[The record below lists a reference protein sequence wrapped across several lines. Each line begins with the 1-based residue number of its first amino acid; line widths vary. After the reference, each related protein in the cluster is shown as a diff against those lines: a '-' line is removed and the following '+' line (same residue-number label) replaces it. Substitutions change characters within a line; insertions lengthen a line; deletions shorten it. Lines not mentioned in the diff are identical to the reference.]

1 MRKFSNII
9 KEIKKTIQLFNFK
22 KKTIDIKFLKKKNNF
37 FSSPHNF
44 FYINCAILKQLNI
57 LKIDDKFTNGGI
69 KFLIDNQNKNGSFDE
84 WYANENSFCASA
96 YTGYYLSNL
105 INKKIKI
112 NFKKDIIICLE
123 KLNKY
128 LNNKSNFTNLNQE
141 LAKFAFQSK
150 LQKKYNSK
158 YLNLIFKKTLEY
170 ENFEY
175 GGLDLGYLSVNLMIL
190 SDLLTNRF
198 NNKIFNIFRHQL
210 NIYSTITDNFKNFPN
225 YIFSRSSR
233 IIMLS
238 GFLYAYKKGLI
249 SNLNFKNIY
258 KNYILSLKNYRNNKD
273 KKYLSFFFSGDFAN
287 IIRVHEVK
295 FEKNNFIKKTNNIP
309 RYKSFIINKDR
320 SISFYLDN
328 SNIFALN
335 FKKNTKYFFDTNLNY
350 LNAKYIPKIN
360 KRFNFLGKTIFSK
373 NLFVK
378 VNNFNF
384 LKKNLG
390 LVTYL
395 SKYIALGNFIK
406 SLGKNLL
413 IKHKTVKNI
422 ASYKKIRFDKRKLY
436 VEETIIFKK
445 RFIQKFTSLS
455 QDKLQFY
462 FSPTSF
468 INKKELGVVLDYKIK
483 FYVKRKYYIYK
494 INYECS

>member
-1 MRKFSNII
+1 MRKFHNII

-57 LKIDDKFTNGGI
+57 LKIDDKFTNAGI

-105 INKKIKI
+105 INEKIKI

-128 LNNKSNFTNLNQE
+128 LDNKSNFTNFNQE

-198 NNKIFNIFRHQL
+198 NNKIFNIFRH
-210 NIYSTITDNFKNFPN
+210 
-225 YIFSRSSR
+225 
-233 IIMLS
+233 
-238 GFLYAYKKGLI
+238 
-249 SNLNFKNIY
+249 
-258 KNYILSLKNYRNNKD
+258 
-273 KKYLSFFFSGDFAN
+273 
-287 IIRVHEVK
+287 
-295 FEKNNFIKKTNNIP
+295 
-309 RYKSFIINKDR
+309 
-320 SISFYLDN
+320 
-328 SNIFALN
+328 
-335 FKKNTKYFFDTNLNY
+335 
-350 LNAKYIPKIN
+350 
-360 KRFNFLGKTIFSK
+360 
-373 NLFVK
+373 
-378 VNNFNF
+378 
-384 LKKNLG
+384 
-390 LVTYL
+390 
-395 SKYIALGNFIK
+395 
-406 SLGKNLL
+406 
-413 IKHKTVKNI
+413 
-422 ASYKKIRFDKRKLY
+422 
-436 VEETIIFKK
+436 
-445 RFIQKFTSLS
+445 
-455 QDKLQFY
+455 
-462 FSPTSF
+462 
-468 INKKELGVVLDYKIK
+468 
-483 FYVKRKYYIYK
+483 
-494 INYECS
+494 